1 MKLKLA
7 IATALLAATPA
18 LAQAPASPPLQQ
30 QAPPKP
36 TKAQVQKLV
45 QTISADK
52 TKMDAYCRLAKLQ
65 QQIGT
70 LDEKKEAKK
79 VEALAKQAVVEQQ
92 KLPGYERIVLGFEQ
106 VDENSPEFKDFAAAI
121 RTLDAKCK

>member
-1 MKLKLA
+1 VKLKPA
-7 IATALLAATPA
+7 IAAALLAAAPA
-18 LAQAPASPPLQQ
+18 LAQAPVGPPPQQ

-36 TKAQVQKLV
+36 TKAQVQNIV

-65 QQIGT
+65 QQMGT
-70 LDEKKEAKK
+70 LDEKKDAKK
-79 VEALAKQAVVEQQ
+79 MEALAKQAVAEQQ
-92 KLPGYERIVLGFEQ
+92 KLPGYERMMLGLEQ

>member
-7 IATALLAATPA
+7 IAAALLAATPG
-18 LAQAPASPPLQQ
+18 LAQAPAGPPPQQ

-36 TKAQVQKLV
+36 TKAQVQNIV

-65 QQIGT
+65 QQMGT
-70 LDEKKEAKK
+70 LDEKKDAKK
-79 VEALAKQAVVEQQ
+79 MEALAKQAVAEQQ
-92 KLPGYERIVLGFEQ
+92 KLPGYERMMLGLEQ